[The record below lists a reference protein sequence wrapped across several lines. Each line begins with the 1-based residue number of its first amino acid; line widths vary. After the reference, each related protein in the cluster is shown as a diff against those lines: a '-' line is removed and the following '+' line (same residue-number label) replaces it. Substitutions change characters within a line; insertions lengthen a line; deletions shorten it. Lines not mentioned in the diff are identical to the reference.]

1 MSKGG
6 QTATQQTTQQLN
18 PFVQDLMTRGFS
30 AAQNVASIPYQAYQ
44 GPRIAQFRPQ
54 EQQSFQMAERA
65 ATSGIG
71 QPQLAQALTAAQQA
85 AGYSPA
91 QFQQNVQGFMSP
103 YQESVVDATMR
114 RLAQSRAERDAATRA
129 QLAGSRAFGNTR
141 RGVYEAQLAG
151 EQDLNTAQTLANLY
165 QQGYGQA
172 AGLAQG
178 LPSQQ
183 LAAAAQLGGLSNQV
197 IAQEQ
202 ARQQMLMGAGQAQR
216 QMAQQ
221 NLDLAYQDFLAQR
234 GYPVEQLKILQSGI
248 SGVPA
253 TTSSTTTA
261 TQPGQ
266 GFLGT
271 AGDILGV
278 AGAAKSLFSSPQQ
291 QAATGILKLLG
302 L

>member
-6 QTATQQTTQQLN
+6 NTATQSTTQTLD
-18 PFVQDLMTRGFS
+18 PFVKDLMTRGFT
-30 AAQNVASIPYQAYQ
+30 AAQQVASTPYQAYT
-44 GPRIAQFRPQ
+44 GPRVAQFRPQ
-54 EQQSFQMAERA
+54 EMQAFQMAEQA
-65 ATSGIG
+65 ATGRVG
-71 QPQLAQALTAAQQA
+71 APQLEQATMAAQRA
-85 AGYSPA
+85 AGYNPA
-91 QFQQNVQGFMSP
+91 QFQQDVQGFMSP

-114 RLAQSRAERDAATRA
+114 RLAQARAERDAATKA
-129 QLAGSRAFGNTR
+129 QLASSRAFGNER

-172 AGLAQG
+172 AGFAQN
-178 LPSQQ
+178 LPTQQ
-183 LAAAAQLGGLSNQV
+183 LAGAGALANFGAQALS
-197 IAQEQ
+197 QEQ
-202 ARQQMLMGAGQAQR
+202 ARQQMLAGAGQAQR
-216 QMAQQ
+216 GMAQQ

-234 GYPVEQLKILQSGI
+234 GYPLEQLKILQSGI

-253 TTSSTTTA
+253 TTSSTTQTTA
-261 TQPGQ
+261 PGQ

-271 AGDILGV
+271 AGDILSV

-291 QAATGILKLLG
+291 QAASGILKLLG